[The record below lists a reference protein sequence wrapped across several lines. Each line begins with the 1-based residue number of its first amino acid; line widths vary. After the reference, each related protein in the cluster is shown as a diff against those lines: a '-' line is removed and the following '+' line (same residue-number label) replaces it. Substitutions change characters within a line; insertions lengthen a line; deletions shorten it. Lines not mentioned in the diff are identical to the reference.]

1 MAWRGSASRWSSE
14 HVHGTGSGLPT
25 AHRPRFHRRDSRK
38 PIPPRLPD
46 RLRRRRLDLRGDV
59 QEHGAIFALKVL
71 HPDHD
76 DDAVEVQRFKQEGLL
91 AAQIRHPNLIP
102 AYDAGWLGGRHFIA
116 MELVEG
122 KTLADVLKD
131 GPISW
136 ERSAS
141 IVCDVLAGLTALH
154 ERAVAHRDISPNNCI
169 LESIGGCE
177 RARLSDLG
185 YARVVEGMSEAE
197 GLKLGV
203 PPESVPTMIFGTPYF
218 ITPERL
224 RGSPG
229 DFRADIYS
237 VGALWYT
244 MLTGEAL
251 PDPRDSDPV
260 AVAQR
265 LDLPPTLR
273 AVLLGAVEIRMRRH
287 HSAASM
293 ADVIRKVLE
302 DIRAPSNDAIHKM
315 LSDLHGQRRR
325 ARRIKMF
332 APLLAIPVWLAVQPE
347 PTSPAC
353 PDPKALVASPV
364 VAACPEPPVATPVDP
379 EPAIRPEPTPS
390 TATPTT
396 PPPEWKSDAQVLV
409 EMHADEP
416 HVASRREVAASARVF
431 NLRRALAKCKPPGPM
446 SIEIAIVPGEKAQID
461 GEPAEG
467 ELGRCVEG
475 VLASHPPKRAE
486 TIKL

>member
-1 MAWRGSASRWSSE
+1 MFTEPDQGF
-14 HVHGTGSGLPT
+14 
-25 AHRPRFHRRDSRK
+25 RPRIAHDFTGETLGGRYY
-38 PIPPRLPD
+38 
-46 RLRRRRLDLRGDV
+46 LDYRIGYGAAASIYAATCKNT
-59 QEHGAIFALKVL
+59 GAIFALKVL

-136 ERSAS
+136 ERSLS
-141 IVCDVLAGLTALH
+141 IVCDVLAGLAALH
-154 ERAVAHRDISPNNCI
+154 ERAVAHRDVSPNNCI
-169 LESIGGCE
+169 LECVGGRE
-177 RARLSDLG
+177 RTRLSDLG
-185 YARVVEGMSEAE
+185 YAHVVEGMSEAE

-203 PPESVPTMIFGTPYF
+203 PPESVPMMIFGTPYF
-218 ITPERL
+218 IAPERL

-229 DFRADIYS
+229 DFRADLYS
-237 VGALWYT
+237 VGALWYS

-251 PDPRDSDPV
+251 PDPCNSDPV

-293 ADVIRKVLE
+293 AEAIRKALQ
-302 DIRAPSNDAIHKM
+302 DIRAPSHDGIHKM
-315 LSDLHGQRRR
+315 VTDLHDQRRR
-325 ARRIKMF
+325 VRRFKTF
-332 APLLAIPVWLAVQPE
+332 APLFVVPVWLAVQPE
-347 PTSPAC
+347 PTSPVS
-353 PDPKALVASPV
+353 PGPMALVAPPV
-364 VAACPEPPVATPVDP
+364 VAACPEPPVATPVNP
-379 EPAIRPEPTPS
+379 EPALPPEPAP
-390 TATPTT
+390 AIAAPTT
-396 PPPEWKSDAQVLV
+396 PSPEWKSDAQVLV
-409 EMHADEP
+409 EMHVDEP
-416 HVASRREVAASARVF
+416 RAASIRATAASAPVF

-446 SIEIAIVPGEKAQID
+446 SLEISIAPDEKTQID

>member
-1 MAWRGSASRWSSE
+1 MFTEPDQGF
-14 HVHGTGSGLPT
+14 
-25 AHRPRFHRRDSRK
+25 RPRIAHDFTGETLGGRY
-38 PIPPRLPD
+38 
-46 RLRRRRLDLRGDV
+46 RLDYRIGYGAAASIYAATCKNT
-59 QEHGAIFALKVL
+59 GAIFALKVL

-131 GPISW
+131 GPILW
-136 ERSAS
+136 EQSVS
-141 IVCDVLAGLTALH
+141 IICDVLAGLAALH

-169 LESIGGCE
+169 LESIGGSE

-218 ITPERL
+218 IAPERL

-293 ADVIRKVLE
+293 ADAIRKAIE

-315 LSDLHGQRRR
+315 LADLHGQRRR
-325 ARRIKMF
+325 ARRFKTI
-332 APLLAIPVWLAVQPE
+332 APLLVVPVWLAVQSE

-364 VAACPEPPVATPVDP
+364 AACPEPPVATPVDP
-379 EPAIRPEPTPS
+379 EPATRPEPAPATV
-390 TATPTT
+390 TPT
-396 PPPEWKSDAQVLV
+396 PGWKSDAQVLV

-416 HVASRREVAASARVF
+416 RAASRREVAASARVF

-446 SIEIAIVPGEKAQID
+446 SIEIAIVPGEKTQID

-475 VLASHPPKRAE
+475 VLASHPPKHAE

>member
-1 MAWRGSASRWSSE
+1 MFTEPDQGF
-14 HVHGTGSGLPT
+14 
-25 AHRPRFHRRDSRK
+25 RPRIAHDFTGETLGGRYHFDYRIGYGAAASIYAATCK
-38 PIPPRLPD
+38 NT
-46 RLRRRRLDLRGDV
+46 
-59 QEHGAIFALKVL
+59 GAIFALKVL

-76 DDAVEVQRFKQEGLL
+76 NDAVEVQRFKQEGLL

-116 MELVEG
+116 MELIEG

-131 GPISW
+131 GPIPW
-136 ERSAS
+136 ERSVS
-141 IVCDVLAGLTALH
+141 IVCDVLAGLAALH

-169 LESIGGCE
+169 LEFIGGSE

-218 ITPERL
+218 IAPERL

-265 LDLPPTLR
+265 IDLPPTLR
-273 AVLLGAVEIRMRRH
+273 AVLLGSVEIRMRRH

-293 ADVIRKVLE
+293 ADAIRKTLE

-315 LSDLHGQRRR
+315 LADLHGQRRR
-325 ARRIKMF
+325 ARRFKTF
-332 APLLAIPVWLAVQPE
+332 APLLVVPVWLAVQPE
-347 PTSPAC
+347 PTSSEC
-353 PDPKALVASPV
+353 PDPKMLVASPA
-364 VAACPEPPVATPVDP
+364 VAACPELPVATPVDP
-379 EPAIRPEPTPS
+379 EPEIRPEPAPS
-390 TATPTT
+390 AATPTT
-396 PPPEWKSDAQVLV
+396 PPPEWKSDSQVLV
-409 EMHADEP
+409 EVHADEP
-416 HVASRREVAASARVF
+416 RAASRREVAGSARVF

-446 SIEIAIVPGEKAQID
+446 SLEIAIVSGEKTQID

-486 TIKL
+486 TLKL

>member
-1 MAWRGSASRWSSE
+1 M
-14 HVHGTGSGLPT
+14 
-25 AHRPRFHRRDSRK
+25 
-38 PIPPRLPD
+38 
-46 RLRRRRLDLRGDV
+46 
-59 QEHGAIFALKVL
+59 
-71 HPDHD
+71 
-76 DDAVEVQRFKQEGLL
+76 
-91 AAQIRHPNLIP
+91 
-102 AYDAGWLGGRHFIA
+102 A

-122 KTLADVLKD
+122 KSLADVLKD

-141 IVCDVLAGLTALH
+141 IVCDVLAGLAALH

-169 LESIGGCE
+169 LESIGGNE

-185 YARVVEGMSEAE
+185 YAHVVEGMSEAE

-203 PPESVPTMIFGTPYF
+203 PPESVPMMIFGTPYF
-218 ITPERL
+218 IAPERL

-265 LDLPPTLR
+265 LDLPPKLR
-273 AVLLGAVEIRMRRH
+273 AVLLGAVEIHMRRH

-293 ADVIRKVLE
+293 ADAIRKALE
-302 DIRAPSNDAIHKM
+302 DLRAPSNGSIHKM
-315 LSDLHGQRRR
+315 LAALHDQRRR
-325 ARRIKMF
+325 TRWLKTF
-332 APLLAIPVWLAVQPE
+332 APLLVVPVWLAVQPE
-347 PTSPAC
+347 PISFAY
-353 PDPKALVASPV
+353 PDPMAVVASPV
-364 VAACPEPPVATPVDP
+364 VAACPELPVATAVDP
-379 EPAIRPEPTPS
+379 EPATRPEPAPS
-390 TATPTT
+390 PTAPAT
-396 PPPEWKSDAQVLV
+396 PPPEWKPDAQVLV

-416 HVASRREVAASARVF
+416 RVASRREEAASARVF

-446 SIEIAIVPGEKAQID
+446 SLEIAIVPGEKTQID

-467 ELGRCVEG
+467 ELGRCVER

-486 TIKL
+486 TIHL